1 MADLSWISALIN
13 QGGGGGSGGVSDYDQ
28 LTNRPVINIAGTGI
42 VISSL
47 ATGVYNIEG
56 TWKITDD
63 DVERETLADD
73 LFYVMNDGTESK
85 LTWISAGQIKTYGVP
100 TGGSAARYQGGRN
113 RNCRR
118 GSTQNGWHILIYATC
133 CKKQQRKQSCVNG
146 QTLFTNIPIHNT

>member
-73 LFYVMNDGTESK
+73 LFYVMNNGTESK

-100 TGGSAARYQGGRN
+100 TGKRPLQIYQ
-113 RNCRR
+113 
-118 GSTQNGWHILIYATC
+118 STIREKEG
-133 CKKQQRKQSCVNG
+133 
-146 QTLFTNIPIHNT
+146 

>member
-1 MADLSWISALIN
+1 MLYTISKLWRRILI
-13 QGGGGGSGGVSDYDQ
+13 
-28 LTNRPVINIAGTGI
+28 TATI

-100 TGGSAARYQGGRN
+100 TGGSAADIKED
-113 RNCRR
+113 
-118 GSTQNGWHILIYATC
+118 TIATAEEVV
-133 CKKQQRKQSCVNG
+133 RKMVG
-146 QTLFTNIPIHNT
+146 TF